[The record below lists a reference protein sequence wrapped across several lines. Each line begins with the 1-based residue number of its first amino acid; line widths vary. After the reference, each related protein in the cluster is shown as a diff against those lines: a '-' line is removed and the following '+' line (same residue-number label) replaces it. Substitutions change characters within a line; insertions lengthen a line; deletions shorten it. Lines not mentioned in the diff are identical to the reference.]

1 MLVQGWVQNLEICVV
16 DILKDQARGFGLW
29 IPYNIQKLDDVCAST
44 DVLQD
49 LDLTLDLQHTG
60 EISKRS
66 LTGVQSMT
74 PNLLFL
80 HRLQDL
86 DDALLVVD
94 DVDAFK
100 DFTVLASANL
110 PDDLIIILVPVDGD
124 ST

>member
-1 MLVQGWVQNLEICVV
+1 MFVQGWVQDLEVCIV

-49 LDLTLDLQHTG
+49 LDLTLDLQDIGNVSRT
-60 EISKRS
+60 S
-66 LTGVQSMT
+66 LFGVQSMT
-74 PNLLFL
+74 SNLLFL

-86 DDALLVVD
+86 DDALLIVN

-110 PDDLIIILVPVDGD
+110 PDHLIVILISGERH
-124 ST
+124 TT